1 MKKKC
6 NVACENA
13 FQDQNTQKICLNA
26 GNVGKSNF
34 KESKCQIMHP

>member
-26 GNVGKSNF
+26 GNVGKSN
-34 KESKCQIMHP
+34 SH